1 MPTTTNSRAC
11 SHTKKRIG
19 AFALAALAAGTT
31 LLGAPNVAQAE
42 TVKPDGKG
50 IVGGAFLGAEI
61 VVFVEAIAGV
71 RSGTAYL
78 LGAGGGAV
86 AGGVGGYFIEQA
98 VSDGRVP
105 GYMLAGG
112 LALIIP
118 ALVVTLDQTRYL
130 PTAGAR
136 EDRPVQNLPP
146 SDPGKPGGSAV
157 VGAEAAPSTPTGTP
171 ASGTTPAPAT
181 PTSPPATPASPPSTP
196 PTPPA
201 GGGSG
206 GTPSQ
211 VRSQAMGG
219 SLLNLGV
226 DTAGLRT
233 ASFRVG
239 VPVPEVHPVFSASQK
254 KEYAVQ
260 SAANEVRFPVMRI
273 SF

>member
-11 SHTKKRIG
+11 SPTKKRIG

-31 LLGAPNVAQAE
+31 LLGAPKAAQAE

-130 PTAGAR
+130 PTEGAR

-157 VGAEAAPSTPTGTP
+157 IGAEAAPSTPTGTP
-171 ASGTTPAPAT
+171 ASGTTPTPAT
-181 PTSPPATPASPPSTP
+181 PSATPPPSP
-196 PTPPA
+196 APA
-201 GGGSG
+201 GGGTG

-226 DTAGLRT
+226 DTADLRT

>member
-86 AGGVGGYFIEQA
+86 AGGVGGYFVEQA

-105 GYMLAGG
+105 GYMLAAG
-112 LALIIP
+112 LALIVP

-157 VGAEAAPSTPTGTP
+157 IGAEAAPSTPTGTP
-171 ASGTTPAPAT
+171 ASGTTPTPATPPAT
-181 PTSPPATPASPPSTP
+181 PTSPPATPAPA
-196 PTPPA
+196 PA

-239 VPVPEVHPVFSASQK
+239 VPVPEVHPVFTASQK
-254 KEYAVQ
+254 KEYAVE